1 MKELTL
7 PHPIA
12 PLAVVMDIFHPID
25 DLLFGLFPEANGD
38 RTLLMDQ
45 MRKFYTHGNI
55 EPQVSLENDLVR
67 AITFWF

>member
-1 MKELTL
+1 
-7 PHPIA
+7 
-12 PLAVVMDIFHPID
+12 MDIFHPID

-38 RTLLMDQ
+38 RTLLMDL

-55 EPQVSLENDLVR
+55 EPKVSLENDLVR